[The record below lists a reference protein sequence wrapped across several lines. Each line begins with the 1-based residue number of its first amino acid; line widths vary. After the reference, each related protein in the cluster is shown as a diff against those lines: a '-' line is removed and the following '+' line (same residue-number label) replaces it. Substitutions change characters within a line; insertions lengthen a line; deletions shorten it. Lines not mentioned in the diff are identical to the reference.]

1 MLRCRPLLFRS
12 CSGEIFEWSTYPHP
26 FWLQKVLSILLTP
39 DTLTT
44 RTSSSDLRI
53 IPDITRSA
61 EDSLLIMVAWLT
73 ISSAQLCTDAL
84 DRRLLVP
91 TCITIALGFLRKTGL
106 IWSLMSI
113 IVQPGNEETLT
124 FADLEIFRSWRF
136 FKIESPAIN
145 TSFLFADLF
154 VGSFL
159 ALSGV
164 RVALSVRLLEF

>member
-1 MLRCRPLLFRS
+1 MVDIP
-12 CSGEIFEWSTYPHP
+12 P
-26 FWLQKVLSILLTP
+26 SILIAKSFKYLV
-39 DTLTT
+39 DTWHFN
-44 RTSSSDLRI
+44 DEDFI
-53 IPDITRSA
+53 IRPQNNTGYHKIGWGFITN
-61 EDSLLIMVAWLT
+61 LIMVARLT

-84 DRRLLVP
+84 DRRLLVS

-136 FKIESPAIN
+136 FKIQSPAIN